1 MVKHPFCF
9 NRYTEGERSP
19 NAKLT
24 EEQVVEV
31 LLCHRAG
38 MKRREIAAKTG
49 LKPSAITNITLRRLW
64 LHVRLADR
72 FTAEQLEAEIKQ
84 RMK

>member
-1 MVKHPFCF
+1 LKHPFCF
-9 NRYTEGERSP
+9 NRYTEGELGP

-38 MKRREIAAKTG
+38 MKRRKIIEKTG
-49 LKPSAITNITLRRLW
+49 LKPSTITNITTRRSW

-84 RMK
+84 RMQ